1 MYQILSNNLGKHL
14 RLVFA
19 VFFFCAQVF
28 PEVLPAFAQSS
39 ALPVAQFHLP
49 EEEGHVETVFE
60 GRNSGWVAIIKDA
73 HAIPQTQNSIA
84 QILERLEQSYGVDW
98 VGAEG
103 AAGIFQTQ
111 LFRSFPDP
119 RVLKEKLSDFIN
131 RGELGGAA
139 IAALNSKGAAVFE
152 GIENPQTYEAGLRDY
167 QRSRKDLEAWQSSL
181 SQLERE
187 VVLLKKKHYSLRA
200 QSWDFKF
207 ARLDAPDPEARAWAG
222 ALLEMR
228 RRIPY
233 FSKKYPN
240 LNAVWTEMRISR
252 AGADSMRPRIQN
264 WKEAME
270 QIDPALRQLAAW
282 QADFQT
288 WRTGS
293 ISDAEYAVRLQAFC
307 DARELKMNLPESLSA
322 LVSLGGRLKALRG
335 GAWVQEWRLARAEAE
350 KLVFA
355 GQAEK
360 QVFELDQTLTKL
372 KKAVDLKISRD
383 EWIRLS
389 QNENRN
395 GNASGVHDA
404 EIEAAKTELQNLNQ
418 RFLESAAADF
428 YKGAVKRED
437 YFENKLA
444 QSLKAKKGRR
454 AAVVLGGFH
463 AEALADSLRKKGIS
477 FVVLMPATGAIPETT
492 LYENLMRG
500 EVSWSPYFKIVNGRI
515 RIYESFAAAMIHRL
529 LNLNQQKQ
537 KPEQVLAH
545 FKSWRENLIRGILN
559 SRQSQEALSALTLLD
574 REILSSLYGEA
585 FETAQA
591 KALNQLAPSS
601 FKDAQGLFR
610 AASGMTLQPWAAAP
624 LGDLDAAT
632 MEARVIAPEL
642 DVTAR
647 SEFRE
652 DDESEEG
659 ETGWIHLS
667 AWTLA
672 VISAVVIGWQVWKMY
687 ENADRFYTRQAELK
701 AAEVQ
706 KQRLE
711 IESKKKMEERRREL
725 QLRKTKAKNA
735 PFESKPKEQASA
747 RSEMR
752 VMPRERKVSDQEL
765 SQLWKAKL
773 ESDGSF
779 SKKVSN
785 LEDLKIIS
793 DSAQEKG
800 YVIVLPSVASVEQ
813 MLQLKFP
820 AKIRIYPR
828 QVEAE
833 NFEKAMEV
841 MLERQIRAGRV
852 VEKEG
857 VLKWQPFMQIFEDG
871 KTVIYVVYQK
881 GKLVPEL
888 FEGGVPAEIQKNA
901 DHVFVFNPGRAKR
914 PGAAAP
920 AAQKLPDDHP
930 DLNPPAKTIE
940 VAPPFIESQIPEQMF
955 FWSAA
960 EGAQDLSQRW
970 MVVVNRYPV
979 LPPSLDGK
987 TTDQPQAI
995 VLSRD
1000 VERTLGRSS
1009 YAQSWMH
1016 RPENL
1021 SDILQTHAELEGVP
1035 QEKRAALSDLAEY
1048 LSFAVGSIFNSEKP
1062 DSHNV
1067 LIVGKNTNHVL
1078 AVNGYRHPDAPLAAH
1093 GGASQLHGHA
1103 QHVNAY
1109 LPIKNAPPEAFTKI
1123 ATLPLGENSADVLVM
1138 NWEGKTAL
1146 VVDYGSQRIF
1156 IFSRPNGKP
1165 AKFDGNFSFL
1175 ELGGMIVVASIARL
1189 FQLNQAETESLA
1201 QAQDPS
1207 TWLFDHR
1214 KTLVERG
1221 VDPRL
1226 LDDAREAFSSQSEPM
1241 TADAETMTRL
1251 AYDLKDLHYLRGFQ
1265 AAEEFSQIIRDP
1277 LFSEMSYS
1285 PTEVAKLLSQDM
1297 PRFEWVRSLG
1307 GKPLL
1312 ISTKF
1317 PQGILA
1323 LMMQFRELAVWGREA
1338 ERGQVALRSMRFHAK
1353 RGDLFRYLKDWAQT
1367 GGKKLQPFTRKIES
1381 LAEQSEKYLREAES
1395 FSNAAQ
1401 QEASFEKALAANYE
1415 ALQLIDQLG
1424 EWMAEEALKFYLSES
1439 KFSER
1444 EWFYRNVVSNRNLR
1458 KYISRILAKDPSAVS
1473 LKTDIADGV
1482 QAYRISYQGKNF
1494 ILGINTGAISIPQEK
1509 DGLPDRALAHVS
1521 VNEEWKS
1528 FLTEAGVTGQ
1538 MRYQITDAKTG
1549 KTDRR
1554 FLSAAEELPLEIPK
1568 PEGLRLLQIEPQSKA
1583 AFGVKSPQPSGLNA
1597 REIQASIERA
1607 LNDPESLKFTLQD
1620 LIDEVEETAV
1630 DEAGRKRLT
1639 AFMFLIAVIEPALIE
1654 KVKNWNIFAYALLK
1668 RLMAQNP
1675 ELFSKQAAVVFHKP
1689 DRNTTIVLS
1698 RSLNGGGNGQ
1708 NIVFALQF
1716 HDAPVNPNDGK
1727 VWSVIRDL
1735 GSDDKPISLDRDS
1748 MYQVQNLLEPNQTIY
1763 ERPASGA
1770 EFMRHWDIGIPV
1782 RDAGSGHLKRQH
1794 GWGVDAYRFYP
1805 VYPETPK
1812 VRLKTSFAL
1821 PVIPELMGAFNL
1833 MDVGAEKRTDGT
1845 VTYSDSFQKL
1855 KRLLPFFRAL
1865 GYGKI
1870 YLYGGLYEMGEISK
1884 RLHGVAADPSRYVVD
1899 DDAFP
1904 RTMIRGGYGVKAD
1917 GVLADN
1923 KGNSFSPISMR
1934 DLNPRLSDAYT
1945 EDNFSKGSHEKS
1957 RAQLTEVA
1965 EAAKAQGMKVV
1976 ADFIPWLAPE
1986 GVTED
1991 NYKMFFYKELPDDF
2005 TQARFKKS
2013 FPDLSEEQ
2021 KQEAM
2026 RELIA
2031 KGGFFVK
2038 RFGEP
2043 GSDRLVLIRHMYNE
2057 PGVDQA
2063 MPNPF
2068 HPLTQEY
2075 YLNTLKDRLA
2085 EGVEE
2090 VRVDLAHKLLRQNL
2104 KPIFDGWLVDGWQ
2117 VGPGGEY
2124 RESEEPFETVIR
2136 QAKAYAAEKGQV
2148 MEFDMEAY
2156 DVIGPEHVAVHRHL
2170 QSIGADRAYFVP
2182 VHHDYRRLA
2191 KGEIDTNHFQGLF
2204 ELVHNLKNGKLSGRD
2219 VTPLLEMIFASNYDE
2234 PSLNQMGG
2242 PKRAM
2247 WLLLLL
2253 MAKSG
2258 VPVLMDFRDM
2268 LDHFGQFIP
2277 IPGSSHPFPTLSERE
2292 RRRDFNGLISEL
2304 ERAPSIQEARALNEL
2319 EASEKPINLV
2329 FLDNEKRYQ
2338 FISAAWNNPGLE
2350 AGASPEWRVAVMNF
2364 KPHDDQVIWVDSP
2377 VKEGAWEAVDSTTGE
2392 IFQIEKGRIRGVVMP
2407 STLSYR
2413 TLRIVP
2419 AARSEVRAATAEDGF
2434 VAAGEAARMLSVNHS
2449 THFVPAAIVAGNQ
2462 SAAVGVDV
2470 GARQR
2475 NMESLMR
2482 ALEQRAHAHFSK
2494 SKKEPLHLGFAI
2506 AYDSEAEAE
2515 MLLFAEKIQEL
2526 KLLYG
2531 DRVQNHFKVLL
2542 TPAQA
2547 ADESIKKFTAT
2558 LKLKGALA
2566 KEISTAVTVSSE
2578 LKDRHFFAYGL
2589 ENLGISSEELFAE
2602 VRHLAVDSDYSM
2614 QDVFPVALALN
2625 LYTAF
2630 EPRLDVGLVEKIP
2643 QHFQHVL
2650 GLRKGRLS
2658 VLAGFLEAQL
2668 FEAQVQKLIAS
2679 MA

>member
-1 MYQILSNNLGKHL
+1 MHQILSNNLGKHL

-28 PEVLPAFAQSS
+28 SAALPAFGQSA
-39 ALPVAQFHLP
+39 ALPVAEFHLP

-60 GRNSGWVAIIKDA
+60 GRNPGWVAIIKDA

-84 QILERLEQSYGVDW
+84 QILARLEQSYGVDW

-111 LFRSFPDP
+111 LFRSFPDAQY
-119 RVLKEKLSDFIN
+119 LKEKLSDFIK

-139 IAALNSKGAAVFE
+139 IAALHSKGPAVFE
-152 GIENPQTYEAGLRDY
+152 GMEDARTYEAGLRDY
-167 QRSRKDLEAWQSSL
+167 QRARKELVAWQNSL
-181 SQLERE
+181 NQLERE
-187 VVLLKKKHYSLRA
+187 VILLKKKHYSLRG

-207 ARLDAPDPEARAWAG
+207 ARLDVPDSEARAWAA

-240 LNAVWTEMRISR
+240 LNAAWIEMRISR

-264 WKEAME
+264 WKKAIE
-270 QIDPALRQLAAW
+270 QMDPAVRQLAAW
-282 QADFQT
+282 QSDFQA

-293 ISDAEYAVRLQAFC
+293 LSDAEYAVRLQAFC
-307 DARELKMNLPESLSA
+307 EARELKMNLPESLSA

-335 GAWVQEWRLARAEAE
+335 GAWVQEWSLARSEAE
-350 KLVFA
+350 KLVFS
-355 GQAEK
+355 GQTE
-360 QVFELDQTLTKL
+360 QRVFELDQTLTKL
-372 KKAVDLKISRD
+372 KKAADLKISRD
-383 EWIRLS
+383 EWVRVS
-389 QNENRN
+389 QNKK
-395 GNASGVHDA
+395 ASGNESDTRDL
-404 EIEAAKTELQNLNQ
+404 EIEAVAAELQKANEQ
-418 RFLESAAADF
+418 FLESAAADF

-437 YFENKLA
+437 YFENKLEHN
-444 QSLKAKKGRR
+444 LKAKSGRR
-454 AAVVLGGFH
+454 AAVVMGGFH

-500 EVSWSPYFKIVNGRI
+500 EVSWSSHFKVVNGRI

-537 KPEQVLAH
+537 NPEQVLAH
-545 FKSWRENLIRGILN
+545 FKNWRENLMRGILR
-559 SRQSQEALSALTLLD
+559 SRQSQEALNALALLD
-574 REILSSLYGEA
+574 REVLSSLYGEA

-591 KALNQLAPSS
+591 KALTQFAPSS
-601 FKDAQGLFR
+601 FQDSQALFR

-624 LGDLDAAT
+624 LGDLDVAPT
-632 MEARVIAPEL
+632 ETRVSGPKP
-642 DVTAR
+642 DVKKR
-647 SEFRE
+647 SEYRE
-652 DDESEEG
+652 DDEAEEG

-672 VISAVVIGWQVWKMY
+672 VISVVVIGWQIWKMV
-687 ENADRFYTRQAELK
+687 ENTDRFYTRQAELK

-711 IESKKKMEERRREL
+711 MEAKKKTEDRRRDL
-725 QLRKTKAKNA
+725 QLRKTKAKKS
-735 PFESKPKEQASA
+735 PSEGKLKKQVSA

-752 VMPRERKVSDQEL
+752 VLPRERTASDQEL
-765 SQLWKAKL
+765 GELWNAKL
-773 ESDGSF
+773 EKDGSF
-779 SKKVSN
+779 SKKIKT
-785 LEDLKIIS
+785 LEDLKRVS

-820 AKIRIYPR
+820 AAIRIYPR

-833 NFEKAMEV
+833 NFEKAMEI

-852 VEKEG
+852 VEKDG

-881 GKLVPEL
+881 EKLVPEL
-888 FEGGVPAEIQKNA
+888 FEGSVPEEIQKNA
-901 DHVFVFNPGRAKR
+901 DHIFVFNPGRAKR

-920 AAQKLPDDHP
+920 AVQKLPDDHP

-955 FWSAA
+955 FWVAA
-960 EGAQDLSQRW
+960 EGTQDPSQRW

-979 LPPSLDGK
+979 LPPSLDGN
-987 TTDQPQAI
+987 TLDQPQAI

-1035 QEKRAALSDLAEY
+1035 QEKRAALLDLAEY
-1048 LSFAVGSIFNSEKP
+1048 ISFAVGSIFNSEKP

-1123 ATLPLGENSADVLVM
+1123 ATLPLGESSADILVM

-1207 TWLFDHR
+1207 EWLLEHR
-1214 KTLVERG
+1214 KDLVERG
-1221 VDPRL
+1221 VGASL
-1226 LDDAREAFSSQSEPM
+1226 LHDAREAFSNHHAPM
-1241 TADAETMTRL
+1241 TANAETMTHL
-1251 AYDLKDLHYLRGFQ
+1251 AYDLKDLHYLREFQ
-1265 AAEEFSQIIRDP
+1265 TAEESLQITRDP
-1277 LFSEMSYS
+1277 LFNEMSYS

-1312 ISTKF
+1312 LSTKF

-1338 ERGQVALRSMRFHAK
+1338 ERGQVALRSMRFHAR

-1381 LAEQSEKYLREAES
+1381 LAEQAEKYLQQAES
-1395 FSNAAQ
+1395 FSNRVQ
-1401 QEASFEKALAANYE
+1401 QEEAFEKALAANYE

-1444 EWFYRNVVSNRNLR
+1444 EWFYKNVVSNRNLR

-1482 QAYRISYQGKNF
+1482 QAFRITHQGKSF

-1509 DGLPDRALAHVS
+1509 EGLPDRVLAHVAIT
-1521 VNEEWKS
+1521 EEWKS
-1528 FLTEAGVTGQ
+1528 FLTEAGIQ
-1538 MRYQITDAKTG
+1538 AQARYQITDAKTG

-1568 PEGLRLLQIEPQSKA
+1568 PEGLRLIQIEPQNKPT
-1583 AFGVKSPQPSGLNA
+1583 FGVKSPQPSGLNA
-1597 REIQASIERA
+1597 REIQNSIEQV

-1620 LIDEVEETAV
+1620 LIEEVEETAV
-1630 DEAGRKRLT
+1630 DEAGRKKLT
-1639 AFMFLIAVIEPALIE
+1639 AFMYLIAVIEPALIE
-1654 KVKNWNIFAYALLK
+1654 KVKKWNVFAYASLK

-1675 ELFSKQAAVVFHKP
+1675 ELFSNQAAIVFHKP

-1716 HDAPVNPNDGK
+1716 YDSPVNPNDGK
-1727 VWSVIRDL
+1727 VWSVVRGL

-1748 MYQVQNLLEPNQTIY
+1748 MYQVQNLLEPNQTLY
-1763 ERPASGA
+1763 ERRASGA

-1805 VYPETPK
+1805 VYPEAPK
-1812 VRLKTSFAL
+1812 TRLKTSFAL
-1821 PVIPELMGAFNL
+1821 PVMPELMGAFNL
-1833 MDVGAEKRTDGT
+1833 MDVGAEKRSDGT

-1899 DDAFP
+1899 DDVFP

-1934 DLNPRLSDAYT
+1934 DLNPGLSDVYT
-1945 EDNFSKGSHEKS
+1945 DNSFSRGSHERS
-1957 RAQLTEVA
+1957 RAQLMEVA
-1965 EAAKAQGMKVV
+1965 VAAKAQGMKVV

-2005 TQARFKKS
+2005 TQGRFKKS

-2021 KQEAM
+2021 KQAVM
-2026 RELIA
+2026 RDLIA
-2031 KGGFFVK
+2031 QGGFFVK

-2068 HPLTQEY
+2068 HPLTQQY

-2117 VGPGGEY
+2117 VGLGGEY
-2124 RESEEPFETVIR
+2124 RANEEPFETVIR

-2182 VHHDYRRLA
+2182 VHHDYRRIA
-2191 KGEIDTNHFQGLF
+2191 KGDIDANHYQALF
-2204 ELVHNLKNGKLSGRD
+2204 ELVHNLKNGKLPGRD
-2219 VTPLLEMIFASNYDE
+2219 VAPLLEMIFASNYDE

-2247 WLLLLL
+2247 WFLLLL

-2268 LDHFGQFIP
+2268 LDHYGQFIP

-2304 ERAPSIQEARALNEL
+2304 ERAPSIQEARALSGL
-2319 EASEKPINLV
+2319 EPSDKPINLV

-2350 AGASPEWRVAVMNF
+2350 SDESPEWRVALMNF
-2364 KPHDDQVIWVDSP
+2364 KPHDDQVVWVDAP

-2392 IFQIEKGRIRGVVMP
+2392 IFQIENGRIQGVVMP

-2413 TLRIVP
+2413 TLRLVP
-2419 AARSEVRAATAEDGF
+2419 AARSESRTAPPEED
-2434 VAAGEAARMLSVNHS
+2434 VIAAGEAARTLSIKHPA
-2449 THFVPAAIVAGNQ
+2449 HFVPAAIVAGNH
-2462 SAAVGVDV
+2462 SAAVGNDV
-2470 GARQR
+2470 SARQKTI
-2475 NMESLMR
+2475 ESLMS
-2482 ALEQRAHAHFSK
+2482 ALEQRVHAYFSK
-2494 SKKEPLHLGFAI
+2494 SKNEPLHLGFAM
-2506 AYDSEAEAE
+2506 AYDPAAESE
-2515 MLLFAEKIQEL
+2515 MLMFAEKIQEL

-2547 ADESIKKFTAT
+2547 ADESVKKFTAN
-2558 LKLKGALA
+2558 LKLKGAQA
-2566 KEISTAVTVSSE
+2566 KEVSSAVTVSGE
-2578 LKDRHFFAYGL
+2578 LKDRHSFAYGL
-2589 ENLGISSEELFAE
+2589 ENLGISSEELFTA

-2614 QDVFPVALALN
+2614 QDIFPVALALN
-2625 LYTAF
+2625 LHTAF
-2630 EPRLDVGLVEKIP
+2630 EPRLDSGVVEKIP